1 MSARTHSRRRVVG
14 FAALASGALW
24 LGQSLGFAAVPEA
37 GAKAAAASL
46 LDALFRDRASAR
58 AIGRSYLAIAASP
71 EEQSVAGLLR
81 ALFPAAV
88 GDARALETHV
98 AAAVREDFATG
109 RVVTIGGWMLC
120 RTEARLCAL
129 AALAA

>member
-1 MSARTHSRRRVVG
+1 MSARQHSRRRFVG
-14 FAALASGALW
+14 LAALVSGALW
-24 LGQSLGFAAVPEA
+24 LGRSFGFAAVPEA
-37 GAKAAAASL
+37 DEKAAAASL

-58 AIGRSYLAIAASP
+58 AIGRSYLALAAPP
-71 EEQSVAGLLR
+71 EEQSIAGLLR
-81 ALFPAAV
+81 ALFPAGV
-88 GDARALETHV
+88 GDARALESHV
-98 AAAVREDFATG
+98 AAAVRRDFAAG